1 MAWQDWSPRML
12 VVARTRIFNGRQEGA
27 CEHGLCLVFGES
39 KPWRARLGVSSITR
53 WPGFQVSQ
61 SAACVAA
68 LAAPQCARILG
79 TRSRPHLLLAPA
91 SGTRATARGR
101 GAAYEHPRMVRASR
115 CQASA
120 RGPHLNHDRACVAWA
135 QCTDSDGM
143 QRTPTEGSGGSA
155 VETEAGLRM
164 IAHLHESLRTETG
177 LATSGRRV
185 VRSRTG
191 ATRLLHVPPA
201 WILCFG
207 PADATASQ
215 TQLVSAEG
223 PHPFC
228 CYVYCFSVVAAA

>member
-1 MAWQDWSPRML
+1 ML
-12 VVARTRIFNGRQEGA
+12 VVARTRIFNGHQEGA

-68 LAAPQCARILG
+68 LAAPQCAFILG

-91 SGTRATARGR
+91 SGTRATARGG

-115 CQASA
+115 CDGA
-120 RGPHLNHDRACVAWA
+120 RPAPGPTPEPRLGSGVCRVGAAG
-135 QCTDSDGM
+135 SDGM

-177 LATSGRRV
+177 LATSGW
-185 VRSRTG
+185 
-191 ATRLLHVPPA
+191 LL
-201 WILCFG
+201 G
-207 PADATASQ
+207 
-215 TQLVSAEG
+215 
-223 PHPFC
+223 
-228 CYVYCFSVVAAA
+228 